1 MDADCCLEMESCT
14 YLHTL
19 CTRRSWHV
27 EEVKGKALPMGSP
40 FVGCDFL
47 DQWQLSTRGTEPG
60 SLEQGLQEGFFAGS

>member
-1 MDADCCLEMESCT
+1 MDAAQRWEICT

-27 EEVKGKALPMGSP
+27 EEVKGKALPMGSS

-47 DQWQLSTRGTEPG
+47 GQRKLSTRGTEPG